1 MTYSKTVTLPVAPD
15 EAFALITQP
24 ERLRRWMTVSAY
36 VDLRAGGDYRWTVV
50 PGAHAAGTVREV
62 EPGRRVVLGWGW
74 DEGVTPPAD
83 GSLLT
88 VTIEPAGD
96 GSQVTLIHEGLTTEE
111 EKNHAEGW
119 DHFLER
125 LEAAATTGDAGQ
137 DPWGRTP
144 ESLTPMVAAEAAL
157 AAIQPILRAITDVDA
172 DRPTP
177 CPELPVGALVDH
189 LVRSMVGLG
198 AMVGTTVASVDGS
211 AEHRVSTAADQAI
224 TAWRG
229 ADPES
234 VIQGPVG
241 EMPASVGAALLSAEI
256 LLHGW
261 DLAQGTGR
269 TVEVSDE
276 VVAYIRGLSEPIL
289 PTARGRSF
297 ADEVEPPAGASP
309 LERFAAFAGRT
320 AMATAA
326 AGAG

>member
-1 MTYSKTVTLPVAPD
+1 MTYSKTVTLPVSPD
-15 EAFALITQP
+15 DAFALVTQP

-36 VDLRAGGDYRWTVV
+36 VELRAGGSYRWTVV

-62 EPGRRVVLGWGW
+62 VPGRRVVLGWGW

-96 GSQVTLIHEGLTTEE
+96 GSQVTLVHEGLTAEE
-111 EKNHAEGW
+111 EANHAEGW

-125 LEAAATTGDAGQ
+125 LESAAATGDAGQ

-144 ESLTPMVAAEAAL
+144 QNLTPMVAAEAAL
-157 AAIQPILRAITDVDA
+157 AAIQPVLRALTDA
-172 DRPTP
+172 DAERATP
-177 CPELPVGALVDH
+177 CPELAVGALVDH
-189 LVRSMVGLG
+189 LVTSMVGLG
-198 AMVGTTVASVDGS
+198 AMVGATVADEVDGS
-211 AEHRVSTAADQAI
+211 AEHRVSTATDQAI

-234 VIQGPVG
+234 AVPGPVG
-241 EMPASVGAALLSAEI
+241 EMPASVGAALLSAEL

-261 DLAQGTGR
+261 DIAQGMGR

-289 PTARGRSF
+289 PMARGRSF
-297 ADEVEPPAGASP
+297 ADEVEPPAGAGP
-309 LERFAAFAGRT
+309 LEGFAAFAGRT
-320 AMATAA
+320 ALVPVA
-326 AGAG
+326 

>member
-1 MTYSKTVTLPVAPD
+1 MTYSKTVTLPVSPD
-15 EAFALITQP
+15 DAFALVTQS

-36 VDLRAGGDYRWTVV
+36 VELRAGGSYRWTVV

-62 EPGRRVVLGWGW
+62 VPGRRVVLGWGW

-96 GSQVTLIHEGLTTEE
+96 GSRVTLVHEGLTAEE
-111 EKNHAEGW
+111 EANHAAGW

-125 LEAAATTGDAGQ
+125 LESAATTGDAGQ

-144 ESLTPMVAAEAAL
+144 QNLTPMVAAEAAL
-157 AAIQPILRAITDVDA
+157 AAIQPVLRALTDA
-172 DRPTP
+172 DAERATP

-189 LVRSMVGLG
+189 LVTSMVGLG
-198 AMVGTTVASVDGS
+198 AMVGATVAEVDGS
-211 AEHRVSTAADQAI
+211 AEHRVSTAAEQAI

-234 VIQGPVG
+234 AVPGPVG
-241 EMPASVGAALLSAEI
+241 EMPTSVGAALLSAEL

-261 DLAQGTGR
+261 DIAQGMGR

-289 PTARGRSF
+289 PMARGRSF
-297 ADEVEPPAGASP
+297 ADEVEPPAGAGP

-320 AMATAA
+320 ALVPVA
-326 AGAG
+326 

>member
-1 MTYSKTVTLPVAPD
+1 MTYSKTVTLPVSPD
-15 EAFALITQP
+15 DAFALVTQP

-36 VDLRAGGDYRWTVV
+36 VELRAGGSYRWTVV

-62 EPGRRVVLGWGW
+62 VPGRRVVLGWGW

-96 GSQVTLIHEGLTTEE
+96 GSRVTLVHEGLTAEE
-111 EKNHAEGW
+111 EANHAAGW

-125 LEAAATTGDAGQ
+125 LESAATTGDAGQ

-144 ESLTPMVAAEAAL
+144 QNLTPMVAAEAAL
-157 AAIQPILRAITDVDA
+157 AAIQPVLRALSDA
-172 DRPTP
+172 DAERATP

-189 LVRSMVGLG
+189 LVTSMVGLG
-198 AMVGTTVASVDGS
+198 AMVGATVAEVDGS
-211 AEHRVSTAADQAI
+211 AEHRVSTAAEQAI

-234 VIQGPVG
+234 AVPGPLG
-241 EMPASVGAALLSAEI
+241 EMPASVGAALLSAEL

-261 DLAQGTGR
+261 DIAQGMGR

-289 PTARGRSF
+289 PMARGRSF
-297 ADEVEPPAGASP
+297 ADEVEPPAGAGP

-320 AMATAA
+320 ALVPVA
-326 AGAG
+326 